1 MNSSVVIIQGFSAR
15 LQSDFVEQNRWGS
28 GVDQAKPDSSQ
39 QYPAK
44 GKEAVGS
51 N

>member
-1 MNSSVVIIQGFSAR
+1 MNSSVIHGFSAR
-15 LQSDFVEQNRWGS
+15 LQSDFVEQNSWGS

-44 GKEAVGS
+44 GQEAAGS